1 MMRSFL
7 FVFIVAAYT
16 SPVTAQAP
24 AGLSLEM
31 RATETEQAAIAIGKG
46 QAVEAIKLT
55 EPVIAAFESE
65 HPASDK
71 MVFCAEGPVQTLLL
85 LSRAI
90 AAKKDGITV
99 DGTWCSALF
108 IKGFALI
115 DVNRANDALPFL
127 QKASEM
133 APLNAH
139 YMNEYAEWYKSN
151 RRWQESYD
159 IFAKAR
165 EVVHYMPKDE
175 QNEMEA
181 RSLRGMGFAMIELG
195 KLDEAEKLFTQSLK
209 LLPKHAG
216 ALSELQYIADQRRK

>member
-1 MMRSFL
+1 MRHVI
-7 FVFIVAAYT
+7 FVFALLLYTLPALAESKTEFSTELRAAE
-16 SPVTAQAP
+16 A
-24 AGLSLEM
+24 EK
-31 RATETEQAAIAIGKG
+31 AAIAISKG
-46 QAVEAIKLT
+46 QAAEAIRLV
-55 EPVIAAFESE
+55 EPVIAAYESE
-65 HPASDK
+65 YPLSDK
-71 MVFCAEGPVQTLLL
+71 MVFCADGPEQSLLL
-85 LSRAI
+85 LGMAI
-90 AAKKDGITV
+90 TAKKDGVTL
-99 DGTWCSALF
+99 DRTWCSALF

-115 DVNRANDALPFL
+115 DVNRSNDALPFL
-127 QKASEM
+127 QKASDM